1 MHLDKSAAASVISK
15 NVQFFLNGFLQSNV
29 KVCPLVQ
36 EQAAHWLKRM
46 FNAASNTPLP
56 TPPTVAA
63 ATRPTFTTRWVKKR
77 LQTLTTLPCLPK
89 APFPSSLPANL
100 APLPLSD
107 VIALLE
113 DSLNVS
119 HELPATEEA
128 VPVSPP
134 SLVAADVD
142 PVVGPLDEIVVAAA
156 AVDEIAAAVDVAGDA
171 SVAISTTSGVA
182 AAPTPAIPASVAV
195 AAIVAA
201 VVAAL
206 DISSRVNSPSGHP
219 KLHRYSTSFPAN
231 HKNKKV
237 WYIVGARRFRKVNPP
252 PRPLSLFQIQPG
264 YFCCEDRLLSA
275 SFGFAT
281 CA

>member
-1 MHLDKSAAASVISK
+1 M
-15 NVQFFLNGFLQSNV
+15 
-29 KVCPLVQ
+29 
-36 EQAAHWLKRM
+36 
-46 FNAASNTPLP
+46 
-56 TPPTVAA
+56 
-63 ATRPTFTTRWVKKR
+63 
-77 LQTLTTLPCLPK
+77 
-89 APFPSSLPANL
+89 
-100 APLPLSD
+100 
-107 VIALLE
+107 
-113 DSLNVS
+113 
-119 HELPATEEA
+119 
-128 VPVSPP
+128 PVSPP

-231 HKNKKV
+231 QRTRCGTLSV
-237 WYIVGARRFRKVNPP
+237 LGRFRKVNPP

-264 YFCCEDRLLSA
+264 ILLFVKIACSLLVLLRHLRM
-275 SFGFAT
+275 SIPGPS
-281 CA
+281 CGCP